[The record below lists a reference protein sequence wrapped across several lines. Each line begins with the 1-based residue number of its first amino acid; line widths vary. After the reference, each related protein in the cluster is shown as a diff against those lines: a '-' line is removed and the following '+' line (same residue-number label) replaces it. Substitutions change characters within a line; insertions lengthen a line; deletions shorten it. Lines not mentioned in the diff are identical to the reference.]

1 MPYKFVIKDLGEPYD
16 DVINKLKDSKT
27 NLKQ

>member
-1 MPYKFVIKDLGEPYD
+1 MQYKFVIKDLGEPYY
-16 DVINKLKDSKT
+16 DVINQLKDSKT